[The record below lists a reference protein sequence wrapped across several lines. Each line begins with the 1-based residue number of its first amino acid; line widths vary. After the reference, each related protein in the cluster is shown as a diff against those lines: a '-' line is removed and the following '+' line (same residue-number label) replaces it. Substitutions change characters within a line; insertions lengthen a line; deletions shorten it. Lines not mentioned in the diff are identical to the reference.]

1 MYKQI
6 KLQTPSVPN
15 FILTEDLK
23 QPIPIA
29 DFTDDELRKIGDE
42 WTQQLISKARG
53 RRYTDYKHV
62 HHEESNL
69 PDRPISNERE

>member
-6 KLQTPSVPN
+6 KIQTPSVPN

-29 DFTDDELRKIGDE
+29 DFTDEELRAIGNDY
-42 WTQQLISKARG
+42 TQELIKKARG
-53 RRYTDYKHV
+53 RRSRA
-62 HHEESNL
+62 EETTEEL
-69 PDRPISNERE
+69 P